1 MGTIINL
8 AEFFLVSIAL
18 GVGFFSFLANTKVTG
33 AGLLKVVS
41 GLCGGSLIL
50 ALVLHLTYG
59 MISDP
64 LSLIYYIAIFAFG
77 LTYFFHK
84 DKKSWFMWLFF
95 ALQNLSLTFLVF
107 KMNNGNPEHFFFA
120 LTSVLML
127 GSVTYAM
134 VMGHWYLVTP
144 KLSEKPLK
152 YALYFTWIFLL
163 IKMGWTIFGY
173 LEAPH
178 FFTEMANAG
187 GGYAFNWM
195 MLTMRIGWGYVVLG
209 IMSIFAYRLVA
220 MRSIQSATG
229 MLYAM
234 TFFVF
239 VSELISNYMFLEYGL
254 LI

>member
-1 MGTIINL
+1 AAIIML
-8 AEFFLVSIAL
+8 AEFFLVSIGL
-18 GVGFFSFLANTKVTG
+18 GVGIFSFLADTKATG
-33 AGLLKVVS
+33 AGFLKVVA
-41 GLCGGSLIL
+41 GLCGASLLLGLI
-50 ALVLHLTYG
+50 LHLTYG
-59 MISDP
+59 AVFDP
-64 LSLIYYIAIFAFG
+64 LSKIYYIAIFAFA

-84 DKKSWFMWLFF
+84 DDKSWFMWVLF
-95 ALQNLSLTFLVF
+95 LIQNLSLTFLLF
-107 KMNNGNPEHFFFA
+107 KMNNGNLEHFLFA
-120 LTSVLML
+120 FTSIMML

-144 KLSEKPLK
+144 KLSENPLK
-152 YALYFTWIFLL
+152 YALYFSWIFLA

-173 LEAPH
+173 LEQPD
-178 FFTEMANAG
+178 FFIQGTTDG

-254 LI
+254 QI

>member
-1 MGTIINL
+1 MATIINL
-8 AEFFLVSIAL
+8 AEFFLISIGL
-18 GVGFFSFLANTKVTG
+18 GVGLFSFLADTKATG
-33 AGLLKVVS
+33 GGFLKVVS

-50 ALVLHLTYG
+50 SLVLHLTYG
-59 MISDP
+59 TILDP
-64 LSLIYYIAIFAFG
+64 LSTLYYIAIFAFT

-84 DKKSWFMWLFF
+84 DHKSWFMWLLF
-95 ALQNLSLTFLVF
+95 AIQNLTLTFLLL
-107 KMNNGNPEHFFFA
+107 KMNNGNHQHFFFA
-120 LTSVLML
+120 LTSTLML

-144 KLSEKPLK
+144 KLSENPLK
-152 YALYFTWIFLL
+152 YALYFSWVFLL
-163 IKMGWTIFGY
+163 IKMGWTAYGY
-173 LEAPH
+173 LQEPA
-178 FFTEMANAG
+178 FFSEMTSSG

-254 LI
+254 QI